1 MTFSP
6 AQPFSVVFVYERC
19 SSDEQVEG
27 NSFERQRKAAEA
39 HLESLNLPKEIP
51 VEWLQDAGFSG
62 FSGKHVRKG
71 KLGKF
76 VDRIRS
82 GELKNG
88 LFICESVSRASRQ
101 GPMAFLSMVNLMLEA
116 GFTIQL
122 LDGSAPFDRHK
133 MPPFMGTQ
141 LAIHADIARAE
152 SQVKSDFSK
161 ANWDKR
167 RRLAAETG
175 QAFTSECP
183 NWLTV
188 VDGKYVPIPERIAAI
203 RTLYALARDGWGIS
217 KLVRY
222 ANENAL
228 PAPGKG
234 TTWHTSL
241 VNRVLSNAALIGR
254 FQPHRNVDGKR
265 QPLGDVIENFFPVV
279 LDVDLFKAVQSQRA
293 KAVDFPK
300 RQDDNNFNYLMG
312 IAKCSCGG
320 SWRRMNKNSGAQA
333 GYALY
338 SCSNRVRRTTKCPN
352 VSAKAFDFQFISFAC
367 DGVPR
372 LLHAGGNPTRD
383 RREEIQGSLQGLAK
397 RRDALFTFV
406 ESNPDLAVETGEN
419 LRAILDERKELEAE
433 LAHLHTLE
441 PPPEGFTFEQGV
453 EVFLP
458 AYLDFYAGDS
468 VEAKDAF
475 RARALFAS
483 RIRDA
488 VASVTVAEDRKSY
501 AVKLKNGLL
510 VQQELDSGL
519 EFAPAELCHEEHEW
533 EAAVTELARDRRQGL
548 EVVRLM
554 GNCAAVA

>member
-300 RQDDNNFNYLMG
+300 RRDDNNFNYLMG

-320 SWRRMNKNSGAQA
+320 SWRRMNKNCGAQA

-501 AVKLKNGLL
+501 AVTLKNGVV

-519 EFAPAELCHEEHEW
+519 KFVSAELCHEEHER
-533 EAAVTELARDRRQGL
+533 EAALSELARDRRQGL
-548 EVVRLM
+548 EVVRQM